1 MGRSDFEPQL
11 FRACFRLFKSNISYF
26 NTLCRDLTVF
36 ETDQFIY
43 FIRLVAM
50 DKTCV
55 SPIFD
60 YLIFQLPITVFIS
73 KYLKKRHNFV
83 KKGRLKIPAF
93 THKYV
98 PWVTILE
105 GFKIIHWTF

>member
-43 FIRLVAM
+43 FIRLVAI
-50 DKTCV
+50 DRTCV
-55 SPIFD
+55 SPIFVTCAD
-60 YLIFQLPITVFIS
+60 ASPSGYVCSLH
-73 KYLKKRHNFV
+73 LK
-83 KKGRLKIPAF
+83 
-93 THKYV
+93 TSY
-98 PWVTILE
+98 
-105 GFKIIHWTF
+105 